1 MLVKLCNSHRH
12 HSANY
17 TNIIIDFSSSAE
29 QVSNPPFEV
38 SECDTA
44 KLLIG
49 QENLKHLSRDHIY
62 KILKTEPDS
71 NASSYPCTWTS
82 ASRSFRQFQ
91 PSLMKKFPWLHYS
104 PYVDEA
110 YCCACVL
117 FDCREAG
124 GGHVLGHFVTSPFKM
139 WIKMSEKVTSHA
151 QTKYHLFAMT
161 KMDEFLTHYDSPSMS
176 INMILNLEELKIME
190 NNRKVIESLFH
201 VVILCG
207 VQGLPFHGHRDDNID

>member
-1 MLVKLCNSHRH
+1 MKLCNSHRH

-124 GGHVLGHFVTSPFKM
+124 GGHVLGHFVTLRCGLKCLKRQPVMLKLSIIFLL
-139 WIKMSEKVTSHA
+139 WQRWMSSWH
-151 QTKYHLFAMT
+151 
-161 KMDEFLTHYDSPSMS
+161 
-176 INMILNLEELKIME
+176 IMIVLQ
-190 NNRKVIESLFH
+190 
-201 VVILCG
+201 C
-207 VQGLPFHGHRDDNID
+207 Q